1 MSNRNEYRTEAIKFC
16 DFIIKES
23 RVVEKDFKT
32 IQEHIDYRYK
42 EVKERGE
49 VTIAALKKNSRSD
62 DEQAIIQGMLNDIYA
77 MYRPLKGFSTGPI
90 QICKDLQKS
99 ATAIK
104 EYLNTNNNTKNVRK
118 HGFNIPNMKE
128 RYDSV
133 LKLQED
139 FYEEYKAFYSAMAP
153 TYVKIRK
160 IHHTT
165 TNGAADKLAINEIT
179 RLEQL
184 ALNKITRSE
193 QLASIPEGNGN
204 NEKTNSGGTRRR
216 KHHTKRSK
224 RSRRNKY

>member
-16 DFIIKES
+16 DFILKES
-23 RVVEKDFKT
+23 SVVENDFRI
-32 IQEHIDYRYK
+32 IQEHIDYRYT
-42 EVKERGE
+42 EVKERGKT
-49 VTIAALKKNSRSD
+49 TIAALEKNSRSD
-62 DEQAIIQGMLNDIYA
+62 DEKASITGMLNDIYA

-104 EYLNTNNNTKNVRK
+104 EYLNTNNNAKNVRK
-118 HGFNIPNMKE
+118 HGFDIPKMKE

-133 LKLQED
+133 LKLQGD
-139 FYEEYKAFYSAMAP
+139 FEEKYYAFYSAMAP
-153 TYVKIRK
+153 VYVKIRR

-184 ALNKITRSE
+184 ASMPKN
-193 QLASIPEGNGN
+193 NGN
-204 NEKTNSGGTRRR
+204 NEKTNAGGTRRHR
-216 KHHTKRSK
+216 KRSKRSK